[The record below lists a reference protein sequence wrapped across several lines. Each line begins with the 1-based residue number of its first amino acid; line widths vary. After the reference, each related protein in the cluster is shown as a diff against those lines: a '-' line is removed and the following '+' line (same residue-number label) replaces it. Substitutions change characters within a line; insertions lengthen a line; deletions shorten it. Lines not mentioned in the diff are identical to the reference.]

1 MSGRKME
8 SIGELLELRKRIKNK
23 KPDFIR
29 QDAHKKKRLGKKWRK
44 PKGLQSKIRLRLKG
58 RAKHVSGG
66 YRSPRKARYLHKSGL
81 WQCVIKSTK
90 DLERLDS
97 KKSCLII
104 SSSLGNK
111 KRIVIL
117 KKAREQGFN
126 VLNFNNP
133 DEFIK
138 KTEDRINLKRRKKE
152 EEEKKAKAKKSE
164 KKGEKLAEKVKGKGS
179 QRSEDKKEVEKKEK
193 DKVLTKKDR

>member
-1 MSGRKME
+1 MSDKKME
-8 SIGELLELRKRIKNK
+8 SIAELLELRKRIKSK

-29 QDAHKKKRLGKKWRK
+29 QDAHKKKRLSKKWRK

-66 YRSPRKARYLHKSGL
+66 YRSPSKVRYLHKSGL
-81 WQCVIKSTK
+81 QQCVIKSLK
-90 DLERLDS
+90 DFEGLDS

-104 SSSLGNK
+104 SSTLGNK

-117 KKAREQGFN
+117 KKAKEEGFA

-138 KTEDRINLKRRKKE
+138 NAEDKTDLNRKKKE
-152 EEEKKAKAKKSE
+152 EEEKKAKA
-164 KKGEKLAEKVKGKGS
+164 
-179 QRSEDKKEVEKKEK
+179 
-193 DKVLTKKDR
+193 